1 MNANDLIML
10 RKQCGWNQ
18 TEAAKNLGCSVRSI
32 QNWESGINKIPNSI
46 ALAAASAV
54 NKTEPYGSK

>member
-1 MNANDLIML
+1 MNADDLIML
-10 RKQCGWNQ
+10 RKQYDWNQ
-18 TEAAKNLGCSVRSI
+18 TEAAKNLGCSIRSI
-32 QNWESGINKIPNSI
+32 QNWESGITKIPKSI